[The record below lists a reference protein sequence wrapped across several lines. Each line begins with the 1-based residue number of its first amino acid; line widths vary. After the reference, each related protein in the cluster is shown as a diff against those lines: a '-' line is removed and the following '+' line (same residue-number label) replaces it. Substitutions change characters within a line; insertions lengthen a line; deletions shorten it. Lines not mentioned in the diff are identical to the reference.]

1 MAITNNNLPLTA
13 ITTPVGTTS
22 VVAWTNPTYVELDD
36 TNTADTSPAKNEV
49 SDWLRVT
56 NFNFSIPPTATING
70 IEVEI
75 KHFATYGNNIIHDN
89 AVYLRKTSGQVGGNY
104 ASGNLWSGDDIEVF
118 YYGGQNDL
126 WGTSLNVADINS
138 VDFGLDIDILNT
150 GADALTDSIYYVKI
164 KIYYC
169 LGTNM
174 QINIE
179 GVWKSV
185 NGVQIN
191 IGGVWK
197 TAVCIQQ
204 NIGGVWKTY

>member
-13 ITTPVGTTS
+13 ISTPVGTTS

-56 NFNFSIPPTATING
+56 NFNFSIPTTATING

-75 KHFATYGNNIIHDN
+75 KHFAGNSAITKDN
-89 AVYLRKTSGQVGGNY
+89 GVYLRKTSGQVGGNY
-104 ASGNLWSGDDIEVF
+104 ASGNSWLTAYSEI
-118 YYGGQNDL
+118 YNYGGQNDL
-126 WGTSLNVADINS
+126 WGTTLNVADINS
-138 VDFGLDIDILNT
+138 VDFGLDFNIIQT
-150 GADALTDSIYYVKI
+150 GANAVTNSVYYVKI

-174 QINIE
+174 QINIG